1 MSDLMQENRVYS
13 DAMTEVLDVLHQK
26 VELGADVPSGYVKAL
41 RKFSKFLCTLAISC
55 FPILGICVAYIMQS
69 RRPILAVAELAQL
82 IALCQLL
89 AALIWMALDIISIA
103 LDLARLDTRTFERRK
118 AEMRHDFQ
126 NASELSEFEID
137 TLQAVD
143 KWLSLK
149 IDRMK
154 MRIGI
159 FLGGSDKVAF
169 FALAGTGWSIWHNLP
184 NGNWSWE
191 KRIYLYG
198 MGMLAGLAIGGM
210 LMNWLIKKL
219 TYQRDLLALVLQYKG
234 RKIE

>member
-1 MSDLMQENRVYS
+1 MM
-13 DAMTEVLDVLHQK
+13 
-26 VELGADVPSGYVKAL
+26 
-41 RKFSKFLCTLAISC
+41 
-55 FPILGICVAYIMQS
+55 
-69 RRPILAVAELAQL
+69 
-82 IALCQLL
+82 
-89 AALIWMALDIISIA
+89 
-103 LDLARLDTRTFERRK
+103 
-118 AEMRHDFQ
+118 HDFQ
-126 NASELSEFEID
+126 NASELDAFEID

-169 FALAGTGWSIWHNLP
+169 FALAGTAWSIWHNLP
-184 NGNWSWE
+184 NGDWSWE

-234 RKIE
+234 GKTD